1 MGTKFVLAS
10 LAPLVIQLLYLQKLF
25 VISCLF
31 MQRVENNKMFYLALI
46 TRKHL
51 LLLRRD
57 QVCTKRTL
65 ATEYLDQMQINRFL
79 GNTENIQACYEKLF
93 HSVSI

>member
-79 GNTENIQACYEKLF
+79 GNTENIQTCYEKLF